1 MGLRVALLGAAL
13 ACLATGAEAAQ
24 TKISMIIYTAPGVPF
39 FNPLIKG
46 AQDAAKE
53 ADVDLDIQYAN
64 NDQVLQNNIIQ
75 TAVANKVDG
84 IATVIWDDHAFKKS
98 ICDAVHAG
106 IPVIAFNVDNTKG
119 AAASCRLAFI
129 GQDFVTAGYLIG
141 KRMVAAAHLKKGDL
155 VFTPVEF
162 PDAAY
167 ATLRHEGVQK
177 ALDEVGATSE
187 IVGTG
192 GNLPEVRTKMVQ
204 YLIGHSDVRRSSD
217 LASSRM
223 IEALPSLKEAKLKVP
238 VGGFDVSKEDSGR
251 HRKRRHRGGGGSA
264 ALFPGLLHHPSARAQ
279 NPLWALPLGHEDR
292 RIGSGRQDQLQIR
305 GSVGGTFR

>member
-1 MGLRVALLGAAL
+1 MGLRIALLGAAL
-13 ACLATGAEAAQ
+13 ACLATGAQAAQ
-24 TKISMIIYTAPGVPF
+24 TKISMVIYTAPGVPF

-119 AAASCRLAFI
+119 AADSCRLAFI

-141 KRMVAAAHLKKGDL
+141 KRMVAAAHLKKRRPGL
-155 VFTPVEF
+155 HACRIPRRG
-162 PDAAY
+162 
-167 ATLRHEGVQK
+167 LR
-177 ALDEVGATSE
+177 D
-187 IVGTG
+187 
-192 GNLPEVRTKMVQ
+192 
-204 YLIGHSDVRRSSD
+204 
-217 LASSRM
+217 
-223 IEALPSLKEAKLKVP
+223 
-238 VGGFDVSKEDSGR
+238 
-251 HRKRRHRGGGGSA
+251 SA
-264 ALFPGLLHHPSARAQ
+264 ARRRAESARRGRR
-279 NPLWALPLGHEDR
+279 NVRDR
-292 RIGSGRQDQLQIR
+292 RDRRKSA
-305 GSVGGTFR
+305 

>member
-1 MGLRVALLGAAL
+1 MGLRIALLGAAL
-13 ACLATGAEAAQ
+13 ACLATGAHAAQ
-24 TKISMIIYTAPGVPF
+24 TKISMVIYTAPGVPF

-119 AAASCRLAFI
+119 AADSCRLAFI

-204 YLIGHSDVRRSSD
+204 YLIGHSDVKAIIG
-217 LASSRM
+217 LGEQPM
-223 IEALPSLKEAKLKVP
+223 IEALPSPEGGEAQGAGRRLRRFE
-238 VGGFDVSKEDSGR
+238 GDSQTASR
-251 HRKRRHRGGGGSA
+251 A
-264 ALFPGLLHHPSARAQ
+264 A
-279 NPLWALPLGHEDR
+279 
-292 RIGSGRQDQLQIR
+292 
-305 GSVGGTFR
+305 T

>member
-119 AAASCRLAFI
+119 AADELPSCLHWP
-129 GQDFVTAGYLIG
+129 G
-141 KRMVAAAHLKKGDL
+141 
-155 VFTPVEF
+155 
-162 PDAAY
+162 
-167 ATLRHEGVQK
+167 LRHRR
-177 ALDEVGATSE
+177 L
-187 IVGTG
+187 
-192 GNLPEVRTKMVQ
+192 
-204 YLIGHSDVRRSSD
+204 SDRQAHGRR
-217 LASSRM
+217 RPF
-223 IEALPSLKEAKLKVP
+223 E
-238 VGGFDVSKEDSGR
+238 
-251 HRKRRHRGGGGSA
+251 KR
-264 ALFPGLLHHPSARAQ
+264 
-279 NPLWALPLGHEDR
+279 
-292 RIGSGRQDQLQIR
+292 
-305 GSVGGTFR
+305 